1 MVTQT
6 RQNLHTPHL
15 AVKAAIYLFMVPF
28 LAGALF
34 LDDVCQPAQARKI
47 RERGKKRRKAEN
59 NKEETKVVLRTI
71 QFPDKYSVGKLFKIE
86 TSALGIYSRGA
97 ALGEAKGKVSVK
109 AEDKVLLDVE
119 YEGFKNLKF
128 LQGLKA
134 DDLYGLSLANDGR
147 GFPVDDGELVLI
159 KHLSGLRVLELEDND
174 ITDDG
179 VNNLSSFG
187 NLEVLN
193 LGHTMI
199 SSASLP
205 VIARLTKLTQL
216 ELDGIS
222 LGENAIKD
230 LSKLTGLKALYMRSC
245 NLKSTSTKHLAAM
258 KSLAVLRLAGNKIG
272 DEGVKNMP
280 VLAELKEL
288 NLNETGVTDQS
299 LEKIA
304 SYQSLAILTLRGN
317 SFSFSSASSIKS
329 LSRHKKL
336 FYLDISGPKLTDD
349 KIAFGKEMPALKTLR
364 LSAEPSS
371 RAAISRALPGVKLV
385 FDEPKLP
392 LDLFDPLKGR

>member
-1 MVTQT
+1 MVTQTT
-6 RQNLHTPHL
+6 RQNLHTPKL
-15 AVKAAIYLFMVPF
+15 AVKAAIYFLMVPF

-34 LDDVCQPAQARKI
+34 LNDACQPVEARKV
-47 RERGKKRRKAEN
+47 REHSKKRKKADRK
-59 NKEETKVVLRTI
+59 KEEEKVVLRTI
-71 QFPDKYSVGKLFKIE
+71 QFPDKFSVGRLFKVE

-109 AEDKVLLDVE
+109 ADEKVLLDVE

-128 LQGLKA
+128 LQGLKS

-179 VNNLSSFG
+179 VNNLSSLS

-199 SSASLP
+199 SSLSLP
-205 VIARLTKLTQL
+205 VIARLNKLTQL

-230 LSKLTGLKALYMRSC
+230 LSKLNGLKALYMRSC
-245 NLKSTSTKHLAAM
+245 NLKATSTKYLGSM
-258 KSLAVLRLAGNKIG
+258 KGLAVLRLAGNKIG

-280 VLAELKEL
+280 ALAELKEL
-288 NLNETGVTDQS
+288 NLNETGITDQS

-304 SYQSLAILTLRGN
+304 SYQSLSILTLRGN
-317 SFSFSSASSIKS
+317 SFSAASGLKS
-329 LSRHKKL
+329 LGRLKKL
-336 FYLDISGPKLTDD
+336 FYLDISGPKLTDE
-349 KIAFGKEMPALKTLR
+349 KIAFAKEMPALKTLR
-364 LSAEPSS
+364 LSAEPGS
-371 RAAISRALPGVKLV
+371 RTAITRALPGVKLV